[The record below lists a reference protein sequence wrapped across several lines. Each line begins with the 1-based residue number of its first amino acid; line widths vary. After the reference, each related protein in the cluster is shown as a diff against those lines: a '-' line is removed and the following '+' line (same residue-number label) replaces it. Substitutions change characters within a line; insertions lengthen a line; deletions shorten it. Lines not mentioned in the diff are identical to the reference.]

1 MKAII
6 EDGRCFVP
14 LKSVAMFVA
23 AFWFLVIAK
32 PLKPGHQMTLRS
44 SQRFTE
50 RSRAQLSGAS
60 SVGIHHGQ
68 FFTRGPTASWPKS
81 GCPISEGVRKSF

>member
-50 RSRAQLSGAS
+50 RSRAQLSGDGYS
-60 SVGIHHGQ
+60 SWAILYAW
-68 FFTRGPTASWPKS
+68 TNNKLAKIWLPD
-81 GCPISEGVRKSF
+81 